1 MRTWRRKNLIWRND
15 SIDNGKKEL
24 VIQGSV
30 NKSRLIEQ
38 NLSINGWVSWTNW
51 DMLRKSF
58 EQRTTSGRRQA
69 IDAKVRRK
77 VKIRGKK
84 NINTWLGAWI

>member
-1 MRTWRRKNLIWRND
+1 
-15 SIDNGKKEL
+15 
-24 VIQGSV
+24 
-30 NKSRLIEQ
+30 
-38 NLSINGWVSWTNW
+38 
-51 DMLRKSF
+51 MLRKSF

-84 NINTWLGAWI
+84 NINTWLGA